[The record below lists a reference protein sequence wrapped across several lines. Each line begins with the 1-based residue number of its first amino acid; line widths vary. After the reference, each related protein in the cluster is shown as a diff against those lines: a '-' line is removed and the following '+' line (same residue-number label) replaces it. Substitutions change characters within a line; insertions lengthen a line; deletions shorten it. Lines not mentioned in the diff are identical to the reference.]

1 MNKREHLLWQIIC
14 LISVLAFGYT
24 FYKGFFKQSNL
35 TAEWEKYEKEEVGTD
50 KIMQKKVEKLDEF
63 LKNKKDFKFKMKR
76 NPSDLSSVIDYDG
89 MSSLGIYRHFKLEAT
104 FYSKRRDEYRAL
116 LMKNDGSQ
124 NYYTVND
131 TISGGI
137 ISDINEKSLI
147 FVKDGEE
154 FIYEAGGNNEK

>member
-1 MNKREHLLWQIIC
+1 MKLWICNKCIFTIFF
-14 LISVLAFGYT
+14 SNT
-24 FYKGFFKQSNL
+24 NSFFKQSNL
-35 TAEWEKYEKEEVGTD
+35 STEWEKYENEEVGTD
-50 KIMQKKVEKLDEF
+50 KMMQRKVEKLDEF

-89 MSSLGIYRHFKLEAT
+89 MSALGVYRHFKLEST
-104 FYSKRRDEYRAL
+104 WYSKKRNKFMAL
-116 LMKNDGSQ
+116 LVKNDGNQ

-147 FVKDGEE
+147 FIKDGEE